1 MAVKVSVFL
10 LMLVS
15 LLGFLVGF
23 ATIFYS
29 PYEFAPDQEFNQ
41 QNYTYFFRRGVVDN
55 RVLKSGWSQPEDWGV
70 WSVGKRSEIGLP
82 IHKSRIRFFR
92 VTFSFKIFPG
102 AGRKQDVIVYC
113 NGKKVDVWSYKPV
126 KDFDFRRLKV
136 AVDETTPLDQ
146 IVFSFVISNPT
157 SPKEM
162 NLSADNRKLGLGMR
176 QIDITTYGERPDVII
191 Q

>member
-1 MAVKVSVFL
+1 M
-10 LMLVS
+10 
-15 LLGFLVGF
+15 
-23 ATIFYS
+23 
-29 PYEFAPDQEFNQ
+29 
-41 QNYTYFFRRGVVDN
+41 
-55 RVLKSGWSQPEDWGV
+55 
-70 WSVGKRSEIGLP
+70 
-82 IHKSRIRFFR
+82 
-92 VTFSFKIFPG
+92 
-102 AGRKQDVIVYC
+102 IVYC

-126 KDFDFRRLKV
+126 KDFDFRQLKV